1 MSTTN
6 EFIRTLKTLHR
17 KYFPWTTLVW
27 VCVSFTCNIGRSST
41 NKSWCILQPTK
52 IVCDRVVFVVL
63 IHCFL
68 LSNFISILCFPFS
81 VEMLV
86 HCGWHC
92 HGKEISVRKLS
103 YFESDKW
110 KWTFLVFFLCLL
122 SGHWRRA
129 QVWHWH
135 WCWVPTDPW
144 LELQS
149 VHRCCRRSSIV

>member
-6 EFIRTLKTLHR
+6 EFIRTLKTSDG
-17 KYFPWTTLVW
+17 KYFTWTTLVW
-27 VCVSFTCNIGRSST
+27 GVCRFHVTLVVHRLTRLDAFAQAT
-41 NKSWCILQPTK
+41 Q
-52 IVCDRVVFVVL
+52 IVCDRVVVVVR

-68 LSNFISILCFPFS
+68 LSNFISILCISFP
-81 VEMLV
+81 VEMHA

-92 HGKEISVRKLS
+92 HGKEIS
-103 YFESDKW
+103 EN
-110 KWTFLVFFLCLL
+110 FLLLKVTNENGHFCVSCLFLL

-135 WCWVPTDPW
+135 WCWVPTDLW
-144 LELQS
+144 LALQS